1 MTAYSYDERT
11 MFDRIIH
18 AVIVEPLT
26 LATSQI
32 AQALISAASAYLVY
46 SEAVLLVSHVPA
58 LSLAIGAE
66 WAYLKGL
73 SSGSHVK
80 TQWTRVLIISAIA
93 LVVIY
98 GSLWSLR
105 KFGVLPAD
113 GVVTGSESERWI
125 AAIIITACHILPI
138 SAVTISSAMVHAAEL
153 AAERERKEQ
162 EQAQRIAEQQEQQR
176 RIAEEA
182 EHERQR
188 QRDLQAQRDAL
199 ALEAERKQLDLT
211 VAWKQQ
217 QLRREAR
224 ATNATHQNAST
235 ANANNAVQER
245 IHANHAI
252 NAKCPHCDAP
262 LKNMAAVSAAHRWG
276 HCAQCKKE
284 KK

>member
-1 MTAYSYDERT
+1 MTTYTEQSL
-11 MFDRIIH
+11 FDRIVY
-18 AVIVEPLT
+18 ALVGEPMELI
-26 LATSQI
+26 ASQPH
-32 AQALISAASAYLVY
+32 QALISVASVSLVSAEAA
-46 SEAVLLVSHVPA
+46 LLVGWPA
-58 LSLAIGAE
+58 NMALAVGAE

-73 SSGSHVK
+73 SSGQRVH
-80 TQWTRVLIISAIA
+80 TRWVAALNVSAIL
-93 LVVIY
+93 LVVVY

-105 KFGVLPAD
+105 KFGMLPND
-113 GVVTGSESERWI
+113 GFVTGDGWERWA
-125 AAIIITACHILPI
+125 AAIILTACHILTI
-138 SAVTISSAMVHAAEL
+138 GAVTISSAMVHAAE
-153 AAERERKEQ
+153 AAADRVRKERE
-162 EQAQRIAEQQEQQR
+162 QQ

-199 ALEAERKQLDLT
+199 ALEAERNKQALT
-211 VAWKQQ
+211 LEWQRS

-224 ATNATHQNAST
+224 AINAAHQIASA

-245 IHANHAI
+245 IHANHAT